1 MRAMT
6 VLIVDDDSEVRQ
18 LLADGFRCSGHDV
31 LEAGDG
37 RKALDLLVAGIRPDV
52 IVLDVIM
59 PVMDGLTFLAHKRD
73 AREFSAIPVVVVSAT
88 ARGPVAGA
96 HCVLPKPFDLDDL
109 IETVDRC
116 SVGSPGSAA

>member
-1 MRAMT
+1 MRALT

-37 RKALDLLVAGIRPDV
+37 RKALDLLAAGIRPDV

-59 PVMDGLTFLAHKRD
+59 PVMDGLTFLVHKRNTS
-73 AREFSAIPVVVVSAT
+73 EFSGIPVVIVSAT
-88 ARGPVAGA
+88 AHGPIDGA
-96 HCVLPKPFDLDDL
+96 NCVLRKPFDLDDL
-109 IETVDRC
+109 VSTVHQC
-116 SVGSPGSAA
+116 AH